1 MAVISG
7 GAKLEARLKEIA
19 RKVKT
24 KANVRVGFL
33 ENATY
38 PDGTPV
44 AMVAAIQE
52 FGAPSRNIP
61 PRPYFRTMVKEKS
74 DSWADATSNLLV
86 SNNFDAIK
94 TLNQVGAGISGQLQ
108 ESIKK
113 QNQPPLSKVTLML
126 RKMKSEDS
134 SLVVTGATVGEAVE
148 RVAKEESVAGV
159 PTKPLIDTGHLW
171 NSVSW
176 EITES

>member
-7 GAKLEARLKEIA
+7 GDKLEKRLREIA

-24 KANVRVGFL
+24 KASVKVGFL
-33 ENATY
+33 EDATY

-61 PRPYFRTMVKEKS
+61 PRPYFREMIKEKA
-74 DSWADATSNLLV
+74 DTWADATSNLLAT
-86 SNNFDAIK
+86 NDFDAVK
-94 TLNQVGAGISGQLQ
+94 TLNQVGAGIAGQLQ
-108 ESIKK
+108 ASIKK

-134 SLVVTGATVGEAVE
+134 SLIVTGATVGEAVE
-148 RVAKEESVAGV
+148 RVAKDESTAGV

-176 EITES
+176 EVTEE